1 MTVPPPFLERLPLS
15 QAAWAY
21 ADEAHRG
28 QVRKLDGSPFIAH
41 PVEVAR
47 LLHDAGAP
55 DYVVAAGLLHDVVER
70 TDVTLGDLLERFGP
84 EVAGLVGAV
93 TEDPHLTS
101 YRERKARLRARA
113 TTAGDEAAILFAA
126 DKVSKVRQYRAQLAG
141 AGDGAEPPRPR
152 KMRHYTA
159 SLRQLEAVIPTHPLV
174 QTLRAELAWVESPQG
189 TSRTRS
195 ATAS

>member
-1 MTVPPPFLERLPLS
+1 MSGPPPFLDRLPLS
-15 QAAWAY
+15 QAAWAC

-28 QVRKLDGSPFIAH
+28 QTRKFDGTPFIAH

-55 DYVVAAGLLHDVVER
+55 DHIVAAGLLHDVVER
-70 TDVTLGDLLERFGP
+70 SDVTLADLLERFGP
-84 EVAGLVGAV
+84 EVAGLVAAV
-93 TEDPHLTS
+93 TEDPGLSS

-113 TTAGDEAAILFAA
+113 TTSGDAAAILFAA

-159 SLRQLEAVIPTHPLV
+159 SLRQLESVIPTHPLV
-174 QTLRAELAWVESPQG
+174 QTLRVELSWVESAQAA
-189 TSRTRS
+189 SRSRS
-195 ATAS
+195 ASAP